1 MRGIRMTAQI
11 GLTLLSV
18 NLSMLSAAQVGWAI
32 SETVRVPGIDF
43 SVTGPAPYRCLSKRV
58 VEGQSRDPLYR
69 FQARWLQENLDRTG
83 RLQTYANCATSC
95 AAVPIEAQAI
105 VELKS
110 SVREHPSNTFFLT
123 TWPNGGNYS
132 VWEEV
137 DSSRIEG
144 DTRFVCAVL
153 SNDGGDIDGY
163 FIVYFEY

>member
-1 MRGIRMTAQI
+1 MRGIRLATQI

-43 SVTGPAPYRCLSKRV
+43 SVTGPAPYRCLTKRE
-58 VEGQSRDPLYR
+58 VEEQSRDPVYR
-69 FQARWLQENLDRTG
+69 SQARWLQENLDWTG
-83 RLQTYANCATSC
+83 RLQTYANCATTC

-110 SVREHPSNTFFLT
+110 FVREYPSNTFFLT

-137 DSSRIEG
+137 DSSRVEG
-144 DTRFVCAVL
+144 NTRFVCAVL
-153 SNDGGDIDGY
+153 NNHGGDIDGY
-163 FIVYFEY
+163 FVVYFEY